1 MSVEQPS
8 PQPESPVLPGTP
20 VYTPYRAPTPRTTV
34 RTVLIITT
42 TLFILMVLIML
53 LYLNGKSLYLHGI

>member
-8 PQPESPVLPGTP
+8 PQTESPVLPGTP
-20 VYTPYRAPTPRTTV
+20 VYAPYRAPTPHTTV
-34 RTVLIITT
+34 RTVVIITT
-42 TLFILMVLIML
+42 TLFILALLIAL